1 MRPTYE
7 QLKMEQF
14 LRDRNT
20 LTWKTKDGK
29 EIPLSE
35 LSDEHL
41 NAIIII
47 YERLHQ
53 RQMMFDEALESYFS
67 NENNK

>member
-7 QLKMEQF
+7 QLLLEKF

-41 NAIIII
+41 NAIIMLH
-47 YERLHQ
+47 ERRHQ
-53 RQMMFDEALESYFS
+53 RQMDLDDALASYFS
-67 NENNK
+67 NYKN

>member
-7 QLKMEQF
+7 HLLLERF
-14 LRDRNT
+14 LRDRTT

-41 NAIIII
+41 NAIIVCM
-47 YERLHQ
+47 ERKQH
-53 RQMMFDEALESYFS
+53 RQMELDDALGSYFS
-67 NENNK
+67 NYKN